1 MKFCLKLVEHF
12 AGKQIDMWPP
22 KMEKMIKGPV
32 QHKATQQNGRSYS
45 QDFSNY
51 SAL

>member
-12 AGKQIDMWPP
+12 AGKQIDTWPP
-22 KMEKMIKGPV
+22 NKKKNDKGPV
-32 QHKATQQNGRSYS
+32 QHKATQNGGSYL